1 MTFHSSSVLT
11 CGSAGLCLN
20 TDIWGSISLQ
30 WHPGGPMCLE
40 RRLFVQARSCIANG
54 SRRTLQP
61 HVAARSGRLLHLQH
75 REGPDEPNCGSL
87 WMKTSPDQRFTMQA
101 TDVYKGV
108 FPYTDSAYSW
118 QWIHKVSSFDTSLHL
133 QPLTDLFL
141 NRKWINDEMGKKG
154 LMSYLWVKSLDIMSL
169 QSRGCVCV
177 EKHETRQA
185 GYKMQCKPW
194 GLVCWTCG
202 WWRGCWS
209 VWWLP
214 SFCPMFAGRS
224 SLQVQRSAKTLSWFT
239 APVQL
244 EKTERRSIYLG

>member
-20 TDIWGSISLQ
+20 SDIWGSISLQ

-61 HVAARSGRLLHLQH
+61 HVAARSERLLHLQH
-75 REGPDEPNCGSL
+75 REGPDELNCGSL

-118 QWIHKVSSFDTSLHL
+118 QWINKVSSFDTSLHL
-133 QPLTDLFL
+133 QPLTDLFP

-154 LMSYLWVKSLDIMSL
+154 LMSYLWVKSLKIWCHCKDMVVHVWKSMKHSKQDIKCNANL
-169 QSRGCVCV
+169 EVWYAELVVGGEVVGPCGGCHHFVPCLLAGLLSRCRDQPKLCHGSQHRC
-177 EKHETRQA
+177 
-185 GYKMQCKPW
+185 
-194 GLVCWTCG
+194 
-202 WWRGCWS
+202 S
-209 VWWLP
+209 
-214 SFCPMFAGRS
+214 
-224 SLQVQRSAKTLSWFT
+224 
-239 APVQL
+239 
-244 EKTERRSIYLG
+244 